1 MNGKI
6 NRDRLLCLYSEE
18 QWVDYASGDLP
29 RAAMDIMAQHAEGC
43 SRCRNLLQEWSGL
56 IEGAVH
62 VPVVQEDTPMR
73 RCGRPDDGKRL
84 PGVPPDTARVQPA
97 AVKREERYASAPDV
111 RAYPSRRVYRSLRRH
126 VRLAGLRRRLADVP
140 RRTLWAACG
149 AAVTL
154 LLVAGLYGA
163 LSKQDRLWNHYVQ
176 AYEPEALSVLQASD
190 TLSRPIA
197 WSGEMETGR
206 LLYNRRS
213 GEILVLVEGL
223 LPGEG
228 RVFQAWS
235 VGDGGRSNLGLLR
248 YHSDRAHLYLK
259 RSGWPEEDDIALTIE
274 PDGGSRVPTSPD
286 TILLRLPQPERK
298 RGLPDG

>member
-6 NRDRLLCLYSEE
+6 NRDRILCLYSEE

-29 RAAMDIMAQHAEGC
+29 QAVMDIMAQHAEGC
-43 SRCRNLLQEWSGL
+43 RRCGSLLQEWSGL
-56 IEGAVH
+56 MEEAAC
-62 VPVVQEDTPMR
+62 VPVLKDTPPR
-73 RCGRPDDGKRL
+73 QGGRPDDGKRL
-84 PGVPPDTARVQPA
+84 PGVPPDPARVQPA
-97 AVKREERYASAPDV
+97 AVKREDRYASAPDV
-111 RAYPSRRVYRSLRRH
+111 RAFPSRRVYRSLRRH
-126 VRLAGLRRRLADVP
+126 VRLAGLRRRLAGVP
-140 RRTLWAACG
+140 RRTLWAAAG
-149 AAVTL
+149 AAAAL
-154 LLVAGLYGA
+154 LLAAGLYGA
-163 LSKQDRLWNHYVQ
+163 LSKPDRLWNHYVQ
-176 AYEPEALSVLQASD
+176 AYEPEALAVLQASD

-197 WSGEMETGR
+197 WSGEVETGR

-259 RSGWPEEDDIALTIE
+259 RSGWPEENGIALTIE
-274 PDGGSRVPTSPD
+274 PDGGSRMPTSPD
-286 TILLRLPQPERK
+286 TILLRLPQP
-298 RGLPDG
+298 